1 MPSPAFCRIR
11 GSPDRRR
18 NGVPLRVSHGLPGSV
33 SSPNDCRYDV
43 AAALR
48 CAFVCTTAFVCG
60 HVSLKRRIAS
70 VSANR
75 KKRKKTAG
83 KL

>member
-33 SSPNDCRYDV
+33 SSPYRRRIVAVSSPNDCRMIADTTLLRRCG
-43 AAALR
+43 ALLS
-48 CAFVCTTAFVCG
+48 V
-60 HVSLKRRIAS
+60 LRRLF
-70 VSANR
+70 
-75 KKRKKTAG
+75 AG
-83 KL
+83 MYR